1 MVGEKSHTKHHTHKY
16 THTFANVENVSLGP
30 GSSDATTHTAR
41 TKMKPPG
48 GVLDFN
54 GKKGEGKEDAE
65 RGGEGTKGSWKRKS
79 IDENERMR
87 ETTLFGFS
95 LRGVKP
101 SGSRTA
107 FSLTRR
113 LLIYTTRQMST
124 AALHFFLTTMKMIHQ
139 EKLLFSLC

>member
-1 MVGEKSHTKHHTHKY
+1 
-16 THTFANVENVSLGP
+16 
-30 GSSDATTHTAR
+30 
-41 TKMKPPG
+41 MKPPG

-113 LLIYTTRQMST
+113 R
-124 AALHFFLTTMKMIHQ
+124 
-139 EKLLFSLC
+139 LLFIILRAKFRRLLLYISF